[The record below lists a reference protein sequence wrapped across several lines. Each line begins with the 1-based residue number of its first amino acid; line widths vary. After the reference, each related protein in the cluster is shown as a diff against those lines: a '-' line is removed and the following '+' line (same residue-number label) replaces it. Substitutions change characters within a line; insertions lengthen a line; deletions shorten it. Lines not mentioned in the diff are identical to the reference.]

1 MSGAP
6 TARAMYRARKK
17 VLNSHWECTTSGFQS
32 TSWRIVCPTAKLR
45 SRAPG

>member
-6 TARAMYRARKK
+6 TARAMCRARKK
-17 VLNSHWECTTSGFQS
+17 VLNSHWECTTSGFHS
-32 TSWRIVCPTAKLR
+32 TSRRTVCPTAKLR